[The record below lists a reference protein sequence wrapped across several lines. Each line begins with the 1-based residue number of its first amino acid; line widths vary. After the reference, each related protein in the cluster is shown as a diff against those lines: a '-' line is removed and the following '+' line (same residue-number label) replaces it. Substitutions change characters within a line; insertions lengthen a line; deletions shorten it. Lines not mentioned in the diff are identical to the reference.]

1 VDIRDTPEFNDM
13 GSELRRNWPE
23 RKLGWFEPIAKE
35 ALPAAGDVWQKQG
48 LATRVVADF
57 VAPESGELFLYVND
71 AIQVFPFASGP
82 GKAYGSLRRIRDG
95 AAAGSAECFA
105 RPADR
110 A

>member
-71 AIQVFPFASGP
+71 AIQVFPFVGPFNSFYKNNSGT
-82 GKAYGSLRRIRDG
+82 ATIRLQRMPFPPLGD
-95 AAAGSAECFA
+95 
-105 RPADR
+105 
-110 A
+110 